1 MPINLAVAASIESVE
16 PCEAWLTIDVE
27 VRDYLVGIARR
38 LNVPGI
44 ASLNRLDPWDDSELR
59 GDDLEQLAAGLPMLR
74 RRLTTALELQDLTP
88 DMVPPD
94 RVGFLDLAEGLP
106 FGREGAMRLLV
117 EMEDLANRALR
128 AGECIVALGD

>member
-1 MPINLAVAASIESVE
+1 MAA
-16 PCEAWLTIDVE
+16 PTH
-27 VRDYLVGIARR
+27 LVGIARR

-44 ASLNRLDPWDDSELR
+44 ASLNRLDPWGDSELR

-74 RRLTTALELQDLTP
+74 KRLTAALELRDLTP
-88 DMVPPD
+88 DLVPPD